1 MGDGK
6 AMKHGAV
13 MVLGA
18 GGQLGG
24 ALVRQA
30 PGAASVQAYERHDL
44 DVRDAAA
51 VAAEVARLKPPI
63 IVNCTA
69 FTDVDAAEDRHEEA
83 MRVNGIAVGV
93 LARAAES
100 AGATLVHYST
110 DFVFAGREDRAWR
123 ESDAPE
129 PQGTYAQSKL
139 IGEWLARD
147 CRRHYVLRVESL
159 FGGVKSKSTI
169 DRIVTTLR
177 EGREMPLFHDRTVSP
192 SFVDDVVHATWALIG
207 RDAEPGL
214 YHCVNSGRTTW
225 LGIGQAVAREL
236 GLEARLLRPVSV
248 ADVTMR
254 AARPQYAALCNEKLL
269 AAGVPMPTWQ
279 DALTRYLARITS

>member
-1 MGDGK
+1 
-6 AMKHGAV
+6 MKDRAV

-24 ALVRQA
+24 ALVRRA
-30 PGAASVQAYERHDL
+30 PGVASLQAYDRRDL
-44 DVRDAAA
+44 DVRDASA
-51 VAAEVARLKPPI
+51 VAAEVARLEPSV

-100 AGATLVHYST
+100 VGAVLVHYST

-123 ESDAPE
+123 EGDPPE
-129 PQGTYAQSKL
+129 PLGTYAQSKL

-159 FGGVKSKSTI
+159 FGGGRRKSTV
-169 DRIVTTLR
+169 DRIVSTLR

-192 SFVDDVVHATWALIG
+192 SFVEDVVDATWALVD
-207 RDAEPGL
+207 RRAAPGV
-214 YHCVNSGRTTW
+214 YHCVNSGATTW
-225 LGIGQAVAREL
+225 LGIGRAVAREL
-236 GLEARLLRPVSV
+236 GLDARLLRPLSV
-248 ADVTMR
+248 ADVKMR
-254 AARPQYAALCNEKLL
+254 APRPQYAALCNEKLL
-269 AAGVPMPTWQ
+269 AAGVSMPTWQ

>member
-1 MGDGK
+1 
-6 AMKHGAV
+6 MKNHAV

-30 PGAASVQAYERHDL
+30 PGAANLEAYDRQDL
-44 DVRDAAA
+44 DVCDAAA
-51 VAAEVARLKPPI
+51 VAAEVARLKPSV
-63 IVNCTA
+63 IVNCSA
-69 FTDVDAAEDRHEEA
+69 FTDVDAAEDRHQEA

-100 AGATLVHYST
+100 VGAVLVHYST

-123 ESDAPE
+123 ESDSPE

-147 CRRHYVLRVESL
+147 CGRHYVLRVESL
-159 FGGVKSKSTI
+159 FGGGERKSTV

-192 SFVDDVVHATWALIG
+192 SFVDDVVHATWALVA
-207 RDAEPGL
+207 RDAEPGV
-214 YHCVNSGRTTW
+214 YHCVNSGTTTW
-225 LGIGQAVAREL
+225 LGIGQAVVREL

-248 ADVTMR
+248 ADVKMR
-254 AARPQYAALCNEKLL
+254 AARPQYAALCNKKLL